1 MNPRITSIEN
11 LIASDPGER
20 NIFGLVV
27 ADQLRFAAQSL
38 RLAKRVAIVSGFF
51 IPEAGAGETDGPP
64 GAKVLGQALMLLGID
79 VDYITDAPN
88 AALFSALDI
97 TPTVVGPDPPSHV
110 GQTFQS
116 VSAVE
121 FLDLKQPTHLV
132 SIERVG
138 RAHDGRYRNM
148 RGIDITDVTA
158 PLDDLFLEGT
168 RRGLT
173 TIGIGDG
180 GNEIGMGKV
189 FADTFANIEHGRT
202 IATTVATDFC
212 IAAGVSNWG
221 AYGLAG
227 ALSVLE
233 DRDLLPSA
241 ESVARDLG
249 RIVDQGGAVDG
260 VTHRHEPT
268 TDGLD
273 LSASLHMLESI
284 RHQLAA
290 SPFVCSGRPPW
301 QPSPYERS
309 EPSTV
314 RPGKA
319 RPQSHCDSPRID
331 RGSLLVGVLGYG
343 EAGRAAAALLT
354 RHGHRICIS
363 DVGAVTLDPG
373 TVTAGVEAG
382 GHSIAFLGNCD
393 LVVASPG
400 VRADS
405 PIFNALHRRGIPV
418 MSELELAYQLGPP
431 PPGDG
436 LQPART
442 PPAQPSQA
450 TLIAVTGTIGK
461 RTTVE
466 LLQQLFRSA
475 GQPLTIGGN
484 RGRPLSELLLDHNPA
499 DAIAVAVSSF
509 QLETV
514 VHFRPDI
521 AILLNID
528 EAHLDRHRSIA
539 EYVRIKSRIFMNHRP
554 DDALILPFDDQRLR
568 VLARKHQGRTFFVST
583 LQAVDRGAWLGDGVL
598 RINVDGTVETIA
610 AANPLFPENLLAA
623 VLTAR
628 LCGISTERIAR
639 AAQQLPAPSRE
650 PQPSPRPMVPPAQRT
665 ANYDTRGQPRGLKPT
680 APYARMTGKQ
690 IRTMCRAGEF
700 TGPTS
705 GVAMGFAQ
713 ANLVV
718 LRTDMAGSFTAFCQR
733 NPKPCP
739 VLEITQPGR
748 YEPASLAIGADI
760 RTDLPGYRVYR
771 NGDCVD
777 KPTSIEPYWDDDCV
791 AFLIGCSFTF
801 EDALLEAG
809 IGVRHIEQGCN
820 VPMYRTNIACK
831 PSGPFSG
838 PLIVSMRP
846 MTPAQAETAKRVTA
860 AYPSVHGEPVHI
872 GDPGAIG
879 ISDLGSPDYGDAV
892 TIRAGEIPVFWACGV
907 TPMEAVMQAKPDLAI
922 THEPGH
928 MFVTDTLDHSLRRST
943 KRA

>member
-20 NIFGLVV
+20 NVFGLVV
-27 ADQLRFAAQSL
+27 ADQLRLAAQSL

-64 GAKVLGQALMLLGID
+64 GAKVLGQTLEGLGIN
-79 VDYITDAPN
+79 VDYVTDAPN
-88 AALFSALDI
+88 APLFRALDI
-97 TPTVVGPDPPSHV
+97 TPTVVGPAPHFSVKPTS
-110 GQTFQS
+110 QS
-116 VSAVE
+116 VSAVDY
-121 FLDLKQPTHLV
+121 LDLRQPTHLV

-189 FADTFANIEHGRT
+189 FADTFANIKNGQA
-202 IATTVATDFC
+202 IATTVSTDFC

-233 DRDLLPSA
+233 GRDLLPSA
-241 ESVARDLG
+241 QAVARDLE
-249 RIVDQGGAVDG
+249 RIVHEGGAVDG

-268 TDGLD
+268 SDGLD

-284 RHQLAA
+284 RRQLAA
-290 SPFVCSGRPPW
+290 SPF
-301 QPSPYERS
+301 ERS
-309 EPSTV
+309 GPPSF
-314 RPGKA
+314 RAGDA
-319 RPQSHCDSPRID
+319 RPEAHRDLPRVE
-331 RGSLLVGVLGYG
+331 RESLLVGVLGYG
-343 EAGRAAAALLT
+343 EAGRAAAALLAH
-354 RHGHRICIS
+354 HGHRVCIS
-363 DVGAVTLDPG
+363 DVGPVTLDPG
-373 TVTAGVEAG
+373 TVLAGVEAG
-382 GHSIAFLGNCD
+382 GHSIAFLDDCD

-405 PIFNALHRRGIPV
+405 PIFSALHRRGIPV
-418 MSELELAYQLGPP
+418 MSELELAYQLGTP
-431 PPGDG
+431 PPGQE

-442 PPAQPSQA
+442 PPPKSGRA

-484 RGRPLSELLLDHNPA
+484 RGRPLSELLLDHNLA
-499 DAIAVAVSSF
+499 DPIAVAVSSF

-521 AILLNID
+521 AVLLNID

-554 DDALILPFDDQRLR
+554 DDVLILPFDDERLR
-568 VLARKHQGRTFFVST
+568 VLARKHRGRTLFVST
-583 LQAVDRGAWLGDGVL
+583 LQAVDRGAWLTDGGL
-598 RINVDGTVETIA
+598 RMNLEGTVETIA
-610 AANPLFPENLLAA
+610 AVNPSFPENLLAA

-628 LCGISTERIAR
+628 LCGISTEHIAR
-639 AAQQLPAPSRE
+639 AVQQPPAASRE
-650 PQPSPRPMVPPAQRT
+650 PQSSRRPVVPPAQR
-665 ANYDTRGQPRGLKPT
+665 AAGYSTRERPRGLKP
-680 APYARMTGKQ
+680 AAQYAYMTGEQ
-690 IRTMCRAGEF
+690 IRAMCRAGTF
-700 TGPTS
+700 TGPTA
-705 GVAMGFAQ
+705 GVAKGYTQ

-718 LRTDMAGSFTAFCQR
+718 LRAEMADSFTAFCQR

-739 VLEITQPGR
+739 VLEVTQPGR
-748 YEPASLAIGADI
+748 YEPTALAIGADV
-760 RTDLPGYRVYR
+760 RADLPAYRVFR

-777 KPTSIEPYWDDDCV
+777 KPTSIESYWDDDCV

-801 EDALLEAG
+801 EGALLDAG
-809 IGVRHIEQGCN
+809 LPVRHVEQGRN
-820 VPMYRTNIACK
+820 VPMYRTNIACQ
-831 PSGPFSG
+831 PCGPFAG

-846 MTPAQAETAKRVTA
+846 MTPEQAETAKRITA
-860 AYPSVHGEPVHI
+860 AYPSVHGEPVRI
-872 GDPGAIG
+872 GDAGAIG
-879 ISDLGSPDYGDAV
+879 INDLSNPDYGEAV
-892 TIRAGEIPVFWACGV
+892 TIRPGEIPVFWACGV

-928 MFVTDTLDHSLRRST
+928 MFVTDTLDRSLRRST
-943 KRA
+943 KCD